1 MSIVIT
7 TLKKLEEDMARDL
20 RDDFNEYGWEH
31 PQATWIDA
39 LKFSRAYGL
48 VDKRLKPVNSPAMK
62 ILAICKREFLKG
74 QRDSLQSHFSAS
86 LRK

>member
-1 MSIVIT
+1 MIT
-7 TLKKLEEDMARDL
+7 TLKMLEDDTARDL
-20 RDDFNEYGWEH
+20 RDDFNEYGWDH
-31 PQATWIDA
+31 PRATWNNA

-48 VDKRLKPVNSPAMK
+48 VDKRFKPVNSAALK

-74 QRDSLQSHFSAS
+74 QRDSLQSHSMTS